1 MRVFCGVAVRA
12 FNRKDRKGR
21 PNGRKDENLE
31 LRGIRL
37 PATFL
42 PGFSQLTKFALF
54 LRALPPSE
62 EIAEKCRSAD
72 PIRTTPPAGCRI
84 AQNMQHT
91 PVDGLHS
98 IDFSAHKNLPFL
110 LTLKMKGVKPISFF
124 DSF

>member
-21 PNGRKDENLE
+21 PNGRKEENLE

-62 EIAEKCRSAD
+62 EVAEKCRSDKDDAASCVPHCTEYATHACGWAALD
-72 PIRTTPPAGCRI
+72 
-84 AQNMQHT
+84 
-91 PVDGLHS
+91 
-98 IDFSAHKNLPFL
+98 
-110 LTLKMKGVKPISFF
+110 
-124 DSF
+124 